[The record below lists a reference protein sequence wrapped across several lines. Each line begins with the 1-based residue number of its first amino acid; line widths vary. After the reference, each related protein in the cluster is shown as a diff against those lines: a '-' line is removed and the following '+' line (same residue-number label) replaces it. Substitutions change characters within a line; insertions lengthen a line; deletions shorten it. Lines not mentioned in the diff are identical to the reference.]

1 MTDLLPPTTPGEI
14 LVEEFLTPLGI
25 TQYKLA
31 QDIGVPRSRIA
42 EIVAGTRAVSADTAL
57 RLARYFGLRE
67 QYWLDAQAHYDLQAA
82 RAALTEGAL
91 AAIVPVQRDASGG
104 VGIRE

>member
-14 LVEEFLTPLGI
+14 LTEEFLAPLSI

-42 EIVAGTRAVSADTAL
+42 EIVNGTRTVSADTAL
-57 RLARYFGLRE
+57 RLSRYFGLRD
-67 QYWLDAQAHYDLQAA
+67 QYWLDAQARYDLEVA
-82 RAALTEGAL
+82 RDALTDGTL
-91 AAIVPVQRDASGG
+91 DAIVPVQREAG
-104 VGIRE
+104 